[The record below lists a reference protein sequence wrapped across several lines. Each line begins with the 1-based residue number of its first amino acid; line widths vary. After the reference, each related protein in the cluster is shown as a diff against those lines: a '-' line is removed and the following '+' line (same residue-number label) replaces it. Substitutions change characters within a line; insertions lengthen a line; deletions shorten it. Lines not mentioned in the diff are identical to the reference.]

1 MQTNAEANVDMNMP
15 DTKQVVQVSR
25 RVLVQ
30 ITGSIDHF
38 NRTGMEAAT
47 WTPINGKIGEVFGVN
62 EVFET
67 TPDQG
72 MTSAALQSAVVH
84 KITVLHQKSDFP
96 GMTTFDDA
104 CSGCA
109 NVY

>member
-1 MQTNAEANVDMNMP
+1 VYISLVSVRVAMQTNAEANNVDISMQ
-15 DTKQVVQVSR
+15 DQKQVVQVNR

-30 ITGSIDHF
+30 ITGSMDHF
-38 NRTGMEAAT
+38 NRTGIEAAT

-84 KITVLHQKSDFP
+84 KITVSV
-96 GMTTFDDA
+96 GERGNA
-104 CSGCA
+104 R
-109 NVY
+109 